1 MNTLKTVIQMLAAL
15 PNPTMV
21 EADKFFRLIGLTVT
35 GRDTVDDLVTSY
47 NRVGGALKAQKEA
60 NDQQQKVIQK
70 QQSQLTL
77 KDNEIRRLQDIVQN
91 TGVGSVTALRTQLE
105 HKDAALARGKEK
117 IKKLG
122 NEIFNLN
129 QLASKKNQY
138 KGQILHLEREIELHK
153 NTIEDLKADNETFIK
168 ANDILRNELLTAD
181 ETQGKL
187 KFPENHN
194 SVHPYLKD
202 FIRVGDIVK
211 FKDGSC
217 AADLMHDSF
226 KLGHNFLG
234 LNKDEWMVVAVNVA
248 CPTHTDGL
256 ASEVLSG
263 MNNCIVKNL
272 KGDVAFVSK
281 LNIYVVRSWDDS
293 KKIYDKYEKYF

>member
-1 MNTLKTVIQMLAAL
+1 MANLKTVIQMLAAL
-15 PNPTMV
+15 PNPTV
-21 EADKFFRLIGLTVT
+21 EEANGFLKYINLTIGE
-35 GRDTVDDLVTSY
+35 RDTIDSLMDRDVCVNTALDLK
-47 NRVGGALKAQKEA
+47 REQI
-60 NDQQQKVIQK
+60 DQQQKVIQK
-70 QQSQLTL
+70 QQSQLEY
-77 KDNEIRRLQDIVQN
+77 KDNELKRL
-91 TGVGSVTALRTQLE
+91 R
-105 HKDAALARGKEK
+105 EK
-117 IKKLG
+117 IKSLG
-122 NEIFNLN
+122 NEIANLN
-129 QLASKKNQY
+129 QNAAKKNQY
-138 KGQILHLEREIELHK
+138 KRALDEVRAE
-153 NTIEDLKADNETFIK
+153 
-168 ANDILRNELLTAD
+168 NELLVEQIQKEVAKSGGYKHD
-181 ETQGKL
+181 RDAYKEQVAQLKAKGKPKQL
-187 KFPENHN
+187 QFPENHN